1 MLIKRTF
8 MQIGTFCAP
17 TGRHHRPVHRFGLD
31 DIAAAHEAVERGIT
45 GKVLVTLAAED
56 GA

>member
-8 MQIGTFCAP
+8 VQIGTFCAP

-31 DIAAAHEAVERGIT
+31 DIVAAHEAVERGIT